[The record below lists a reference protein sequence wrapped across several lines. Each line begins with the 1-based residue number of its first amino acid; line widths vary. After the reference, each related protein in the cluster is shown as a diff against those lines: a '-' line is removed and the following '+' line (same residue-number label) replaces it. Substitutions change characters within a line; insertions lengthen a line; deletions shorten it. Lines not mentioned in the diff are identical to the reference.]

1 MDWRDEGIL
10 LGLRRHGESSA
21 IIEALTKN
29 HGRHA
34 GLVRGG
40 AGKSRAAM
48 LQPGAL
54 LALEWHARLADHL
67 GTYKTE
73 LIRSHAAAIMGG
85 RETLAALNVISALLL
100 RLLPERAPD
109 PDLYHA
115 TLALIEA
122 LGERRADWPET
133 YARWELDLLRTLG
146 FGLDLRDCA
155 ATGSTEDLIYISPRS
170 GHAVSREA
178 GTPYAER
185 LLKLPQFLIG
195 RGEATLPE
203 VRLGLEATGWFLEH
217 RARPAFE
224 LAELPPA
231 RIRLLRLLEEME
243 AMRSSEDSPGRS
255 DAAVA

>member
-21 IIEALTKN
+21 IIEALTRD

-40 AGKSRAAM
+40 TGKSRAAM

-54 LALEWHARLADHL
+54 LALEWNARLADHL
-67 GTYKTE
+67 GTYKVE
-73 LIRSHAAAIMGG
+73 LVRSHAAAIMAG
-85 RETLAALNVISALLL
+85 RERLAALNVISALLL

-109 PDLYHA
+109 PELYDS
-115 TLALIEA
+115 TLGLVEA
-122 LGERRADWPET
+122 LGQGSAEWPEI
-133 YARWELDLLRTLG
+133 YARWELDLLRSLG

-155 ATGSTEDLIYISPRS
+155 ATGATEDLAYISPRS

-178 GTPYAER
+178 GAPYAER
-185 LLKLPQFLIG
+185 LLPLPQFLIG

-203 VRLGLEATGWFLEH
+203 IRLALQATGWFLDH
-217 RARPAFE
+217 RARPAFD

-231 RIRLLRLLEEME
+231 RIRLLRLLGEME
-243 AMRSSEDSPGRS
+243 TMRRKNEAPAQPGT
-255 DAAVA
+255 AVA

>member
-85 RETLAALNVISALLL
+85 RETLAALKDRKSTRLNSSHVAISYAVFCLKKKK
-100 RLLPERAPD
+100 
-109 PDLYHA
+109 
-115 TLALIEA
+115 
-122 LGERRADWPET
+122 RR
-133 YARWELDLLRTLG
+133 
-146 FGLDLRDCA
+146 
-155 ATGSTEDLIYISPRS
+155 
-170 GHAVSREA
+170 
-178 GTPYAER
+178 
-185 LLKLPQFLIG
+185 
-195 RGEATLPE
+195 
-203 VRLGLEATGWFLEH
+203 
-217 RARPAFE
+217 
-224 LAELPPA
+224 
-231 RIRLLRLLEEME
+231 
-243 AMRSSEDSPGRS
+243 
-255 DAAVA
+255 